1 MAYNWANR
9 AGKVAGHVV
18 RMGKRTDCRRVPKR
32 RTLLVALAVLVLGV
46 LGLALFDGGQQEQR
60 LIVQPVTVPEAS
72 E

>member
-1 MAYNWANR
+1 M
-9 AGKVAGHVV
+9 
-18 RMGKRTDCRRVPKR
+18 PKR
-32 RTLLVALAVLVLGV
+32 RTLLVALAVLVFGV